1 MKKMMRTA
9 ALALITAMMLAIT
22 AFAAPI
28 VEETNGFEVQAA
40 FDANGVKLTELTVL
54 DDAIVEGG
62 QYMIFVVDG
71 DLPTADSILYVNQ
84 KEADED
90 GEITFENVYPKEMK
104 PSNIMISGT
113 GFAAPVIVAEIV
125 EEAPDHIKGDIDGD
139 GIHTASDATEILR
152 KVVGLSSMIDE
163 SGLPMWVGDIDDD
176 GVYTASD
183 ATEILRKVV
192 GLSSMLDA
200 Q

>member
-9 ALALITAMMLAIT
+9 ALALVTAMMLAIT

-40 FDANGVKLTELTVL
+40 FDANGVKLTELTVR

-84 KEADED
+84 KQADED
-90 GEITFENVYPKEMK
+90 GEITFENVYPKEMIN
-104 PSNIMISGT
+104 SNIMISGT
-113 GFAAPVIVAEIV
+113 GFTAPVIVAEIQSK
-125 EEAPDHIKGDIDGD
+125 PILKGDVDGSGAVD
-139 GIHTASDATEILR
+139 VGDATTLM
-152 KVVGLSSMIDE
+152 KVLAGLSGDFIPELNVADVDNSGSID
-163 SGLPMWVGDIDDD
+163 VGD
-176 GVYTASD
+176 
-183 ATEILRKVV
+183 ATTLLKVLA
-192 GLSSMLDA
+192 GLEELN
-200 Q
+200 

>member
-9 ALALITAMMLAIT
+9 ALALVTAMMLAIT

-40 FDANGVKLTELTVL
+40 FDAKGVKLTELTVF

-84 KEADED
+84 KQADED
-90 GEITFENVYPKEMK
+90 GEITFENVYPKVMMN
-104 PSNIMISGT
+104 SNIMISGT

-125 EEAPDHIKGDIDGD
+125 MDEPDPVLKGDVDGSGAVD
-139 GIHTASDATEILR
+139 VGDATTLM
-152 KVVGLSSMIDE
+152 KVLAGLSGDFIPELNVADVDNSGSID
-163 SGLPMWVGDIDDD
+163 VGD
-176 GVYTASD
+176 
-183 ATEILRKVV
+183 ATTLLKVLA
-192 GLSSMLDA
+192 GLEELN
-200 Q
+200 